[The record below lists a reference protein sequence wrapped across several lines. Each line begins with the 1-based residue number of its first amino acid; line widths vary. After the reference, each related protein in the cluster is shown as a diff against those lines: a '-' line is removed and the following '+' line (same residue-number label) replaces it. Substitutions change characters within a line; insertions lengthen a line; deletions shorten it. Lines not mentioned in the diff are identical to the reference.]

1 MNNLKSYTEYA
12 VTSETTDFV
21 IGFDFN
27 YGTDAVNVTVDGVP
41 ATDAGYTVVYL
52 NSTTM
57 RLTPAVPTGV
67 VRLQRETD
75 IDVPDNSF
83 TAGAKFIASN
93 MDENFTQIRHA
104 QQEVR
109 DGFNKLSIDT
119 NEIIDTLQDVGQ
131 AAQDAADAAE
141 AAAGLAND
149 AAAQVSDKVP
159 KSVTVPTYT
168 SPADGVDP
176 VLGVVAG
183 SYYNVRSVVDDS
195 YLEEYQNIGGVP
207 TPTGK
212 SFPSSSALDTLGLK
226 NQPALYGAKGDGVT
240 VDNAAFSAL
249 MATNPHTIWA
259 DPNATYL
266 IDSSSTVSVNE
277 SCVFNGNG
285 CTVIMDQRW
294 NIQKTP
300 MWGSQLSEAA
310 VKGQTVL
317 KMAFMTNFKVGAEI
331 LIFHNLGLSGAA
343 IDPYFLSVSNDI
355 DNGDYS
361 SHINYVTAVDTV
373 NKTITLAI
381 PLRFNAPIQTAIYV
395 TTSKKLTF
403 VNTNIILRGD
413 SAGFRL
419 IDNCDNIKF
428 IGGSIVQPMDESNN
442 VSLRINTCNNVEF
455 AGVDQKGVNVSIEYG
470 SYNCGVR
477 GGQHSSYGHGDAMVM
492 IWCAATRCFSEGNNF
507 TPSEKMQAGSI
518 TAGVYLGAKTRDC
531 WSTDDNVDGLP
542 YGFRAQWGAVN
553 PTFTRPVYKNPNGTY
568 SLFSDYSHNVQV
580 IDGKLYDKALRTVGV
595 HALTLKDT
603 LLDSGWRGEAGEIP
617 LMLDLN
623 RGNDTAMVRED
634 YTITGNTVIGAAR
647 SWLALSKSTFTNNNM
662 TSLRFVNV
670 GVMKDTYFNGNILGS
685 FYAQNTVN
693 CGFTNNTVDH
703 AILGSGTLAGSGV
716 AAVHFY
722 AQTVVNM
729 AGNTIKHPTCG
740 VKRTSPSS
748 QVNCITDGGGNNI
761 IAPTQ
766 WDTGVNDTTAPTI
779 SAGAAYLSRGL
790 EYKSNVPNS
799 TVVWRYSGSAWVK
812 GFTSNPQLTYAQGS
826 FPNTPDG
833 LTTFGTTRTIA
844 GAVIGD
850 TVVVSTNS
858 TDIGEVTGKYFARVT
873 AADTITVYY
882 QDYSG
887 VQGAVPAL
895 SVTLTLLKS

>member
-1 MNNLKSYTEYA
+1 MTNPQLITTPFAENGTKNIIPEGGASEPQLATMQA
-12 VTSETTDFV
+12 GFPETTQRP
-21 IGFDFN
+21 INEGGIPPERADFN
-27 YGTDAVNVTVDGVP
+27 GILNLYGQHLVHLNKGLAYEFDQDFANSIG
-41 ATDAGYTVVYL
+41 GYPL
-52 NSTTM
+52 NSRIM
-57 RLTPAVPTGV
+57 LANG
-67 VRLQRETD
+67 D
-75 IDVPDNSF
+75 IVQNTQEGNTNNPN
-83 TAGAKFIASN
+83 SN
-93 MDENFTQIRHA
+93 MGGWKSSA
-104 QQEVR
+104 
-109 DGFNKLSIDT
+109 
-119 NEIIDTLQDVGQ
+119 
-131 AAQDAADAAE
+131 
-141 AAAGLAND
+141 
-149 AAAQVSDKVP
+149 VSKD
-159 KSVTVPTYT
+159 VTVPTYKT
-168 SPADGVDP
+168 TADGVDP
-176 VLGVVAG
+176 VTGVADG
-183 SYYNVRSVVDDS
+183 AYFNVRSEDD
-195 YLEEYQNIGGVP
+195 ETVAIEYQNVGGVP
-207 TPTGK
+207 TPTNK
-212 SFPSSSALDTLGLK
+212 SYPSSAALDDQRDYIDALLPK
-226 NQPALYGAKGDGVT
+226 NNPSLYGAKGDGIT

-249 MATNPHTIWA
+249 MATNPTTIEA

-266 IDSSSTVSVNE
+266 LDSSSVVTVGDN
-277 SCVFNGNG
+277 CVFNGNG

-317 KMAFMTNFKVGAEI
+317 KMAFMTNFVVGAEV
-331 LIFHNLGLSGAA
+331 LVFHNLGLSGAA
-343 IDPYFLSVSNDI
+343 IDPYFNEDAVKNDPN
-355 DNGDYS
+355 NGEYS
-361 SHINYVTAVDTV
+361 SHINYVTAVDTE

-413 SAGFRL
+413 AAGFRL
-419 IDNCDNIKF
+419 IDNCDNIKL
-428 IGGSIVQPMDESNN
+428 IGGSLVQPMDEDNN
-442 VSLRINTCNNVEF
+442 VSLRINTCNNVDF
-455 AGVDQKGVNVSIEYG
+455 AGVNQKGVNVSIEYG

-477 GGQHSSYGHGDAMVM
+477 GGQHASYGHGDAMVM
-492 IWCAATRCFSEGNNF
+492 IWCAATRCYSEQNNF
-507 TPSEKMQAGSI
+507 TPAERMKAGSI

-553 PTFTRPVYKNPNGTY
+553 PAFTRPVYKNPNGTY

-623 RGNDTAMVRED
+623 RGNETDMVRED
-634 YTITGNTVIGAAR
+634 YTISGNTVIGAAR
-647 SWLALSKSTFTNNNM
+647 SWLALSKSTFSFNNM
-662 TSLRFVNV
+662 TSLRFVNA

-685 FYAQNTVN
+685 FYTQNTVN

-703 AILGSGTLAGSGV
+703 AILGSGTLAGSDI

-740 VKRTSPSS
+740 VKRTTPTS

-766 WDTGVNDTTAPTI
+766 WDTGVSDSAAPTI
-779 SAGAAYLSRGL
+779 ATGAAYLSRGL
-790 EYKSNVPNS
+790 EYKSNVPGS
-799 TVVWRYSGSAWVK
+799 KVVWRYSGSAWVK
-812 GFTSNPQLTYAQGS
+812 GFTSNLQLTYTQGS
-826 FPNTPDG
+826 FPNIPKG
-833 LTTFGTTRTIA
+833 RVEFTTKRTIA
-844 GAVIGD
+844 GAIVGD
-850 TVVVSTNS
+850 SVVVSTNS
-858 TDIGEVTGKYFARVT
+858 EDVGEVNGKYFARVT

-887 VQGAVPAL
+887 VQENIPAS
-895 SVTLTLLKS
+895 SVTLTVLKS